1 MTFEWRTD
9 PKLQGRFHTDYPD
22 DLQVIVHDGGLR
34 LTDRR
39 PELIWVRI
47 IGCSGSVFRG
57 RVLNQPQQLQSTSE
71 GAEISFVVPDRGE
84 HPIRVS
90 EKYLGERQNW
100 VVEPCANC
108 GLSELFD
115 APSDLVRARLSVAA
129 DRRNHG
135 SLHHRLR
142 VVWGRAG
149 GSVQEG
155 SGLEISDPS
164 CQTVVGVL
172 EVSRS
177 NDRLERPGPPRPLSL
192 DVRLRGTRRR

>member
-1 MTFEWRTD
+1 VTFEWRTD

-22 DLQVIVHDGGLR
+22 DLQVIVHDGGPR

-115 APSDLVRARLSVAA
+115 APSDLVRAAFP
-129 DRRNHG
+129 
-135 SLHHRLR
+135 SLPTGATMEVFTTVCGLCGGVQ
-142 VVWGRAG
+142 VVQYKKA
-149 GSVQEG
+149 
-155 SGLEISDPS
+155 LA
-164 CQTVVGVL
+164 
-172 EVSRS
+172 
-177 NDRLERPGPPRPLSL
+177 
-192 DVRLRGTRRR
+192 